1 MSSNTIFFLAS
12 KLLNGMSEGI
22 NKYALIE
29 KEAILLEY
37 EGAVDKKI
45 LLQTLPEIEE
55 ILESLNV
62 SRQNKRKIVN
72 IAIETLQNL
81 QLHSYQNG
89 IRDYGL
95 SPLFIVAKSD
105 EFITITIGNL
115 IAQTE
120 RAVLEDKILKINSL
134 NEEEVKYLYGVIMKQ
149 TVVKFSTKGGAG
161 LGLIDMK
168 KKSGHELGFS
178 FQDVDETVSYF
189 SLKVSVP
196 C

>member
-1 MSSNTIFFLAS
+1 M
-12 KLLNGMSEGI
+12 KEGI

-29 KEAILLEY
+29 KESILFEY
-37 EGAVDKKI
+37 EGGVDKQV
-45 LLQTLPEIEE
+45 LLQTLPAIED
-55 ILESLNV
+55 ILEVLEV

-81 QLHSYQNG
+81 QLHSYENG
-89 IRDYGL
+89 QRDYGL
-95 SPLFIVAKSD
+95 SPLFVVAKSD

-115 IAQTE
+115 VAQAE

-168 KKSGHELGFS
+168 KKSGNELRFS

-196 C
+196 S